1 MPQESKLHGF
11 ERPSW
16 EGRSFRPDNQA
27 ELFELM
33 EAAFDYRGDVTLE
46 LRDGSKLEGYV
57 FNREPRGVEPYLQI
71 FPRGESGFRII
82 KYWDIVAVAFTGEDT
97 AFGKSW
103 EAWMAKSESLRKAE
117 ADRAQAEA
125 KARGD
130 L

>member
-1 MPQESKLHGF
+1 MPQESKLHEF

-16 EGRSFRPDNQA
+16 EGRVFRLENQA

-46 LRDGSKLEGYV
+46 LQDGSRLEGYV
-57 FNREPRGVEPYLQI
+57 FNRESRGAEPYIQM
-71 FPRGESGFRII
+71 FPKGGSGVKTITYRE
-82 KYWDIVAVAFTGEDT
+82 IVAIEFTGEDT

-103 EAWMAKSESLRKAE
+103 EAWIAKSEALRRAEAEKAE
-117 ADRAQAEA
+117 AEA
-125 KARGD
+125 KARGH